1 MPAPTAPPPTS
12 KTSNPT
18 STNSPPAP
26 PSLSPAIHARLSPS
40 TYLASH
46 LLSPPYLR
54 PNGRSPLSPA
64 PLALTTNNLANC
76 QGSAL
81 VRHGDT
87 SVLCGVQVRVLYGRD
102 IAGWDRRREEVKA
115 RRRWRGRGGEEDGR
129 GNGERL
135 GSGKR
140 RKVNE
145 ERKGDEM
152 DAEEQEQDQQ
162 QNKHPNSQM
171 DIDPPPPETP
181 STSIRPVPSSNP
193 STHQSKAPPQES
205 ILLQKEEADTIA
217 SLNLLVPNVS
227 MDNGCSPDHL
237 PTASGAPSRD
247 AQELSWRLLRW
258 LHVTKVV
265 RLEDLE
271 VWGEDRG
278 REEEDEGEDQE
289 GEEEADEQDASY
301 ANNRN
306 IHETNPPNHTSHPP
320 PPHHHLLAY
329 LHLQIHISIL
339 SLSSP
344 PFPTTWLA
352 LLTALRTTIIP
363 SMRYDPDNEFIVCDP
378 DFSLGRKLHLRGFP
392 LGVEFG
398 AFEIPKE
405 VRVGKQQDGAVGHG
419 DAGGANGQ
427 SEGLENGRAVRG
439 QEQEQGFIAERKDP
453 KTRFLLDLDAFE
465 LRCVKERVMIML
477 DCSSSSRASTPQDDQ
492 PKILGIE
499 KSGGG
504 GGGLV
509 GGGAGGLMGGGDVEE
524 MVEVAGRRWAEV
536 VRVVEGEERKRDEA

>member
-1 MPAPTAPPPTS
+1 M
-12 KTSNPT
+12 
-18 STNSPPAP
+18 
-26 PSLSPAIHARLSPS
+26 
-40 TYLASH
+40 
-46 LLSPPYLR
+46 
-54 PNGRSPLSPA
+54 
-64 PLALTTNNLANC
+64 
-76 QGSAL
+76 
-81 VRHGDT
+81 RHGDT
-87 SVLCGVQVRVLYGRD
+87 SVLCGLQVRVLYGRD
-102 IAGWDRRREEVKA
+102 IPGWDRRREEVKA

-271 VWGEDRG
+271 VWGEDAG
-278 REEEDEGEDQE
+278 REEEDEGE
-289 GEEEADEQDASY
+289 GEQQDKDAENDDKAPNYEITHDDDDDPYSSH
-301 ANNRN
+301 APLHHRN
-306 IHETNPPNHTSHPP
+306 KPNPTD
-320 PPHHHLLAY
+320 HLIAY

-352 LLTALRTTIIP
+352 LLTALRNTIIP
-363 SMRYDPDNEFIVCDP
+363 SMRYDPDNEILTCDP

-392 LGVEFG
+392 LSVEFG
-398 AFEIPKE
+398 AFEIPRE
-405 VRVGKQQDGAVGHG
+405 VLAAKQQ
-419 DAGGANGQ
+419 
-427 SEGLENGRAVRG
+427 EGLAAGASTVADGKNGLRNGSVQDADLLHHARNPISEEEAEAQANNKEN
-439 QEQEQGFIAERKDP
+439 RK
-453 KTRFLLDLDAFE
+453 FLLLDLDAFE

-492 PKILGIE
+492 PTILGIE

-509 GGGAGGLMGGGDVEE
+509 GGGGGGLMGGGDVEE